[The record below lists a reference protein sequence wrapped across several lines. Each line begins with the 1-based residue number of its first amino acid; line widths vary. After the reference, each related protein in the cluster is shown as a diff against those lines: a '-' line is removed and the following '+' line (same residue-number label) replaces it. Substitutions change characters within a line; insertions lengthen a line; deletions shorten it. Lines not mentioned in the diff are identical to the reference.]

1 MGKAVEVR
9 ITGTVQGV
17 SFRAYAREQARE
29 LGVTGWIRNEREGSV
44 AGFFEGSDAAVDAF
58 VDWCW
63 DGPPSAEV
71 TDVMITDAATT
82 GARTFVIR

>member
-1 MGKAVEVR
+1 
-9 ITGTVQGV
+9 
-17 SFRAYAREQARE
+17 
-29 LGVTGWIRNEREGSV
+29 
-44 AGFFEGSDAAVDAF
+44 VDAF